1 MLKWISCALCLIF
14 LVPTSMA
21 GQDRNALEARRQT
34 LLKRIDE
41 TTTLISRAQ
50 KRQKTTLTDIQTL
63 KAEISLRHE
72 VVQTLNEEMNIVDR
86 NMREKERTLERLNST
101 SKQLLTQH
109 GEQLRQAYIGKRLEH
124 PLAFLISADNLNEA
138 FVRWRYLSA
147 LRTSRQRTFDRI
159 RAHQDSIS
167 SELAALEALQSTK
180 SKLLDDVKHQEST
193 LASSVNASQEMLKE
207 LQSKEQELRAEL
219 ARQKKES
226 AELAAEIE
234 RIINSAI
241 AKTGTAEALPNAPAL
256 KALAAEFSNNKGKL
270 PWPVLRGTITGKF
283 GEQPHPVLKSILI
296 SNNGVDIT
304 APRGQAVTAIFDGK
318 VVGRKNIPGHD
329 HMVIIQHGTYYSVY
343 SRLASVDVDLGD
355 DVKTGTRLGRLS
367 TSSDDNSRLHL
378 EIWQGKLQQDPESW
392 ISR

>member
-1 MLKWISCALCLIF
+1 MSRWISSALCLIF
-14 LVPTSMA
+14 LVPTSVT
-21 GQDRNALEARRQT
+21 GQDRSTLEARRQT

-50 KRQKTTLTDIQTL
+50 KRQKTTLADIQTL

-72 VVQTLNEEMNIVDR
+72 VVQTLNDEMNLVDR

-138 FVRWRYLSA
+138 FVRWRYLNA
-147 LRTSRQRTFDRI
+147 LRASRQRTFDRI
-159 RAHQDSIS
+159 RAHRDSIF
-167 SELAALEALQSTK
+167 SELAALEALRSTK

-193 LASSVNASQEMLKE
+193 LASSVSASQEMLKE
-207 LQSKEQELRAEL
+207 LQSKEQELRSEL

-234 RIINSAI
+234 RIINSEI

-256 KALAAEFSNNKGKL
+256 KALAAEFSSNKGKL
-270 PWPVLRGTITGKF
+270 PWPVHRGTITGKF

-304 APRGQAVTAIFDGK
+304 APKGQAVTAVFDGR

-343 SRLASVDVDLGD
+343 SRLASVDVDIGD
-355 DVKTGTRLGRLS
+355 DVKTGTRIGRLS
-367 TSSDDNSRLHL
+367 TAGDGNSRLHL